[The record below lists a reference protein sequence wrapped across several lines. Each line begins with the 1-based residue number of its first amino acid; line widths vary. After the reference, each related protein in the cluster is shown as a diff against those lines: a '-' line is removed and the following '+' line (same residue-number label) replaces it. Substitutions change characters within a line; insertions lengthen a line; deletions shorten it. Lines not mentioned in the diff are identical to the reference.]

1 MYELRVITRF
11 AAAHQLRMVTEKC
24 ENLHG
29 HNWKVELCVA
39 GEKLQDSGVLV
50 DFGIIKQ
57 RLGDIVETLDH
68 RFLNELPEF
77 ERSNPSSELIAKY
90 IADAFSERISADEN
104 IFVSR
109 VRVWESDD
117 ACATY
122 RPPRR
127 ASSSS

>member
-11 AAAHQLRMVTEKC
+11 AAAHQLKMVTEKC

-39 GEKLQDSGVLV
+39 GEELRDSGVLM

-57 RLGDIVETLDH
+57 RLGEIVETLDH

-77 ERSNPSSELIAKY
+77 ERSNPSSEVIAKY

-117 ACATY
+117 ACASY
-122 RPPRR
+122 CPPRR